1 MEIIPN
7 PDDKLWRIAKKRA
20 SFKRNVFNWI
30 VINAFLWFIWAIGD
44 RHDAMGIPWPVWPT
58 VGWALGLIFQ
68 FLGAYGGDTK
78 SLEEKE
84 FENLKRGGK

>member
-1 MEIIPN
+1 MELLPN

-20 SFKRNVFNWI
+20 SFKRNVFNWV

-68 FLGAYGGDTK
+68 FLDAYGGDRKT
-78 SLEEKE
+78 LEEKE
-84 FENLKRGGK
+84 FDNLKRGGK